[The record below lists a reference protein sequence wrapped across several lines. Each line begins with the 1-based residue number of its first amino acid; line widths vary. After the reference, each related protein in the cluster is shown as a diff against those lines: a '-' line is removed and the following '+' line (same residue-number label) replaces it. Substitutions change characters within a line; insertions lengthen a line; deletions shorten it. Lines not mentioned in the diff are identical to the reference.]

1 MVKRKRFIVVGGG
14 IAGLAAGY
22 YLQQAAQSRGLP
34 ISLHILESAPRFG
47 GKILTERL
55 NGFVIEAGPDTFVTT
70 KPWAMDLCSELGLKD
85 RLHGTNPRHR
95 NTYILREGRLHP
107 LPGGLTMMIPTDLGS
122 MATTGLLSWQ
132 GKARMALEFF
142 LPPERDPG
150 EESMGE
156 FVTRRLGREAYEQL
170 IEPLLS
176 GIYAG
181 DGDELSLQA
190 TLPYLGDLEQRHGGL
205 IRGALAARKSRRSNG
220 TGASDPPS
228 IFMTPRTGLAEMVE
242 ALETKLL
249 DSGAELRTGAEV
261 CGLTSTAEQAK
272 LRLSDGTVMKADGVV
287 LATPSFVSAKL
298 LRESDPS
305 LASELSAIRYASTAT
320 VTLGYLEQQLAR
332 ELDGYGYVIP
342 RREGREA
349 LACTWTSSKF
359 PHRAPEGFA
368 LLRVFIGRAG
378 QEAEI
383 RWEEAEL
390 LQIAL
395 RELSTTL
402 GIENE
407 PEFSR
412 VHIFER
418 AMPQYNLGHP
428 ARLQRIEA
436 SLANWPRF
444 ALAGAAYRGIGI
456 PDCIHSGQQAAERI
470 ISNAAGE
477 LAGEAHPSIAGG
489 IASQHGA

>member
-22 YLQQAAQSRGLP
+22 YLHQAAQRRGLP
-34 ISLHILESAPRFG
+34 ISLHILEGAPRFG
-47 GKILTERL
+47 GKIRTEHRD
-55 NGFVIEAGPDTFVTT
+55 GFVIEAGPDTFVTT
-70 KPWAMDLCSELGLKD
+70 KPWAMALCSELDLQE
-85 RLHGTNPRHR
+85 RLHGTDPRHR
-95 NTYILREGRLHP
+95 TTYILREGRLHP
-107 LPGGLTMMIPTDLGS
+107 LPSGLTMMIPTDLGS
-122 MATTGLLSWQ
+122 MATTGLVSWQ
-132 GKARMALEFF
+132 GKARMALEIL

-150 EESMGE
+150 EESMGA

-181 DGDELSLQA
+181 NGDELSLQA
-190 TLPYLGDLEQRHGGL
+190 TLPYLRDLEQRNGGL

-220 TGASDPPS
+220 SGASDPPS
-228 IFMTPRTGLAEMVE
+228 VFMTPRTGLSEIVE
-242 ALETKLL
+242 ALVAKLR

-261 CGLTSTAEQAK
+261 RSVASTAEQAQ
-272 LRLSDGTVMKADGVV
+272 LQLGDGTVMNADGVV
-287 LATPSFVSAKL
+287 LATPSFVAADL
-298 LRESDPS
+298 LRELDPG
-305 LASELSAIRYASTAT
+305 LALELSAIQYASTAT
-320 VTLGYLEQQLAR
+320 VTLGYREQRLER
-332 ELDGYGYVIP
+332 ELNGYGYVIP

-378 QEAEI
+378 QEADI
-383 RWEEAEL
+383 RWEKDAL
-390 LQIAL
+390 LQIAQTEL
-395 RELSTTL
+395 RTTL

-407 PEFSR
+407 PELSR

-418 AMPQYNLGHP
+418 GMPQYNLGHP
-428 ARLQRIEA
+428 DRLQRMDACLA
-436 SLANWPRF
+436 SLPRI

-456 PDCIHSGQQAAERI
+456 PDCIHSGKQAAERI

-477 LAGEAHPSIAGG
+477 PAGEKHLSEAGG
-489 IASQHGA
+489 IYAA